1 MRGDHLVRTHLLQAI
16 AAGTYPPGAR
26 LPTERDLCDALSVG
40 RGAVRDAL
48 AVLEGQ
54 GRITR
59 RAGSGTYVA
68 PAAPPPQASP
78 AQVMEAR
85 LALEPQLAHLVAAN
99 ATAADLR
106 ALAQI
111 LAAGAAAPDLPG
123 FEVCDRDLH
132 AAIARAAGNPL
143 VIGAYDH
150 ITAARDQDDWGEL
163 KRQSLT
169 PARRA
174 LYQQDHTAIVTALC
188 RRDAAGAEAAL
199 RAHLLRVRANLIGP

>member
-1 MRGDHLVRTHLLQAI
+1 MQDDQRVRAHLLRAI
-16 AAGTYPPGAR
+16 AAGTHSPGAR
-26 LPTERDLCDALSVG
+26 LPTERALCEALSVG

-48 AVLEGQ
+48 AVLEGE
-54 GRITR
+54 GRIIR

-68 PAAPPPQASP
+68 PAALPPQASP

-85 LALEPQLAHLVAAN
+85 LMLEPQLAHLVAAN

-106 ALAQI
+106 ALADM
-111 LAAGAAAPDLPG
+111 LAAGAAAPDLPT
-123 FEVCDRDLH
+123 FEICDRDLH

-150 ITAARDQDDWGEL
+150 ITAARDQDDWGAL

-174 LYQQDHTAIVTALC
+174 LYQQDHAAIVAALC
-188 RRDAAGAEAAL
+188 QRDAAVAEAAL
-199 RAHLLRVRANLIGP
+199 RAHLMRVRANLLGP